1 MALRYFTVQLSSAQS
16 SQCFTSTVQGSRR
29 ISFPPLSSFLF
40 WNFHFGNLFF
50 YILGC
55 PQTRLSSPS
64 FKVSIDGNVA
74 SAAYNSQLAG
84 SSILLTFC
92 TGRINRICY
101 RLGVCNTTVTVE
113 TSTGVYF
120 TCAIKLRISDKF
132 SLTESD

>member
-1 MALRYFTVQLSSAQS
+1 MQNDLQISLVGQRKVFHDFTMHSALA
-16 SQCFTSTVQGSRR
+16 
-29 ISFPPLSSFLF
+29 
-40 WNFHFGNLFF
+40 
-50 YILGC
+50 
-55 PQTRLSSPS
+55 S

-92 TGRINRICY
+92 RINRICY

-120 TCAIKLRISDKF
+120 TCAIKLRLSDKF